1 MDLLKLVDEIEEVV
15 ENGGTVPFTKKVM
28 IDSEE
33 LLEIVR
39 EIRLQ
44 IPEEIKQ
51 ATLIKEEKQRILS
64 EAQNDANNM
73 LHDAEDKLEVLIE
86 REEVTK
92 IARERAEEIISNA
105 QSNAKEIRLGSMEYA
120 DSMLLE
126 TQEKLKEVII
136 LLNDNRKELRG
147 DN

>member
-15 ENGGTVPFTKKVM
+15 ENGGSVPFTKKVM

-64 EAQNDANNM
+64 EAQKDANNI

>member
-15 ENGGTVPFTKKVM
+15 ENGGIVPFTKKVM

-51 ATLIKEEKQRILS
+51 ATLIKDEKQRILS
-64 EAQNDANNM
+64 EAQKDANNM

-86 REEVTK
+86 REEITK
-92 IARERAEEIISNA
+92 MARERAEEIIVNA
-105 QSNAKEIRLGSMEYA
+105 KSHAKEIRLGSMEYA

-147 DN
+147 DD

>member
-51 ATLIKEEKQRILS
+51 ATLIKDEKQRILS
-64 EAQNDANNM
+64 EAQKDANNM

-86 REEVTK
+86 REEITK
-92 IARERAEEIISNA
+92 MARERAEEIIVNA
-105 QSNAKEIRLGSMEYA
+105 KSHAKEIRLGSMEYA

-147 DN
+147 DD